1 MGIDTLIPAY
11 YDAPSHL
18 EGSVPMRGD
27 DPRHDGMFSYI
38 TPEAR
43 VRADHPLRPIRA
55 MTDAALQRLSPRFD
69 RLYSRLGRP
78 SIPPEKLLRAL
89 LLQLLY
95 SIRSERLLM
104 EELDYNILYRWF
116 VGLSL
121 DDPIWDATTFTK
133 NRDRLLDGDVADA
146 FFAEVLAAIKADGL
160 LSDEHF
166 TVDGTLLE
174 AWASHKSF
182 KPKDDTRRPPDDP
195 KNPTVNFHGEARRND
210 THAST
215 TDPDARLYKKAVGRE
230 AKLAYLGHLLTENRH
245 GLIVDTA
252 VTAATGTAERD
263 AAIVM
268 LGELPLTTRR
278 ITVGADKLYDTRDW
292 VATVRRMHVT
302 PHVTASVNRHGGSAI
317 DGRTLRH
324 AGYALSQRKRK
335 LIEQAFGWM
344 KTVGLLRKL
353 RHRGGRLVDW
363 IFTFAATAYNLVR
376 WRNLM
381 AQRA

>member
-1 MGIDTLIPAY
+1 
-11 YDAPSHL
+11 
-18 EGSVPMRGD
+18 MRGD
-27 DPRHDGMFSYI
+27 DPRHDAMFSYV

-43 VRADHPLRPIRA
+43 VRADHPLRPIRK

-69 RLYSRLGRP
+69 RLYSTIGRP

-89 LLQLLY
+89 LLQMLY

-104 EELDYNILYRWF
+104 EELDYSVLYRWF

-133 NRDRLLDGDVADA
+133 NRDRLLEGDVADA
-146 FFAEVLAAIKADGL
+146 FFAEVLAVIKQDGL

-182 KPKDDTRRPPDDP
+182 KPKGTDGTPPDDP
-195 KNPTVNFHGEARRND
+195 KNPTVNFHGQTRRND
-210 THAST
+210 THQST

-230 AKLAYLGHLLTENRH
+230 AKLGYLGHLLSENRH
-245 GLIVDTA
+245 GFIIDTA
-252 VTAATGTAERD
+252 VTEASGTGERD
-263 AAIVM
+263 AAIMM
-268 LGELPLTTRR
+268 LGQLPLTRRR
-278 ITVGADKLYDTRDW
+278 ITVGADKLFDTRDW
-292 VATVRRMHVT
+292 VTAVRQMRIT
-302 PHVTASVNRHGGSAI
+302 PHVAQFGTGHGRGSAI
-317 DGRTLRH
+317 DRRTTRH
-324 AGYALSQRKRK
+324 VGYALSQRRRK

-344 KTVGLLRKL
+344 KTVGLFRKL

-363 IFTFAATAYNLVR
+363 LFSFGAAAYNLVR
-376 WRNLM
+376 WRNLVM
-381 AQRA
+381 QRA

>member
-1 MGIDTLIPAY
+1 
-11 YDAPSHL
+11 
-18 EGSVPMRGD
+18 MRGD

-43 VRADHPLRPIRA
+43 VRPDHPLRPIRT
-55 MTDAALQRLSPRFD
+55 MTDAALQRLSPRFA
-69 RLYSRLGRP
+69 RLYSATGRP

-95 SIRSERLLM
+95 SIRSERLLV

-133 NRDRLLDGDVADA
+133 NRDRLLAGDVADA
-146 FFAEVLAAIKADGL
+146 FFTEVLAAIKADGL

-182 KPKDDTRRPPDDP
+182 KPKSRDRTPPDDP
-195 KNPTVNFHGEARRND
+195 KNPTVSFHGQTRRNA
-210 THAST
+210 THQST

-230 AKLAYLGHLLTENRH
+230 AKLGYLGHLLTENRH

-263 AAIVM
+263 AAVVM
-268 LGELPLTTRR
+268 LGELPLTARR
-278 ITVGADKLYDTRDW
+278 LTVGADKLYDARAW
-292 VATVRRMHVT
+292 VTAVRQMHST
-302 PHVTASVNRHGGSAI
+302 PHVAASVHRRGGSAI
-317 DGRTLRH
+317 DGRTIRH
-324 AGYALSQRKRK
+324 PGYALSQRKRK

-363 IFTFAATAYNLVR
+363 IFTFAAAAYNLVR
-376 WRNLM
+376 WRTLV
-381 AQRA
+381 ARPA

>member
-1 MGIDTLIPAY
+1 MIPSY
-11 YDAPSHL
+11 YDAPHHL
-18 EGSVPMRGD
+18 EGSVRMRGD

-43 VRADHPLRPIRA
+43 VRPDHPLRPIRR
-55 MTDAALQRLSPRFD
+55 MTDAALERLSSRFD
-69 RLYSRLGRP
+69 RLYSTTGRP

-121 DDPIWDATTFTK
+121 DDAVWDATTFTK
-133 NRDRLLDGDVADA
+133 NRDRLLDGDIADA
-146 FFAEVLAAIKADGL
+146 FFGEVLAAIKQDGL

-182 KPKDDTRRPPDDP
+182 KPKRGGAGRPPDDP
-195 KNPTVNFHGEARRND
+195 KNPTVNFHGQTRRND
-210 THAST
+210 THQST
-215 TDPDARLYKKAVGRE
+215 TDADARLYKKAVGRE
-230 AKLAYLGHLLTENRH
+230 AKLGYLAHLLTENRH
-245 GLIVDTA
+245 GFIIDTA
-252 VTAATGTAERD
+252 VTGATGTAERD
-263 AAIVM
+263 AAIAM
-268 LGELPLTTRR
+268 LGELPLTARR
-278 ITVGADKLYDTRDW
+278 PTVGADKNYDTRAW
-292 VATVRRMHVT
+292 VAAVRAMGIT
-302 PHVTASVNRHGGSAI
+302 PHVAQSTRYRASAI
-317 DGRTLRH
+317 DGRTTRH
-324 AGYALSQRKRK
+324 PGYAVSERCRKK
-335 LIEQAFGWM
+335 VEQPFGWM

-363 IFTFAATAYNLVR
+363 IFSFTAAAYNLVR
-376 WRNLM
+376 WRNLL
-381 AQRA
+381 ARSA